1 MSDFASMAMMRVI
14 ARGMHE
20 LGIPLPQNP
29 GAAIPR
35 KGSIVDLND
44 KRALLAHAIDAAGMQ
59 CLVLLGRGVQYFAD
73 EPTRRAMT
81 SAGSPAGLFQRWQRL
96 EKYIHSLHRTDLIQI
111 GEAHAR
117 VVHRANRPD
126 IHPSL
131 PEDLVVSGVLAG
143 LLESMGTRNVTI
155 HCGALQIYPTLN
167 VSDLA
172 ALGEDGTSSSWT
184 FRWQSFTPQVHLS
197 PGSEPFNLFQADQW
211 PEIVRRVGNIMVGET
226 MLAPDVPKIAR
237 RLNVS
242 SRTLQ
247 RNLADHG
254 YRFSQLLSEA
264 RSRIAAWR
272 LLETQASLA
281 EIGFLSGYS
290 DQPHFTRDF
299 RQRVGVTPA
308 QYRKDFGP
316 AR

>member
-1 MSDFASMAMMRVI
+1 
-14 ARGMHE
+14 
-20 LGIPLPQNP
+20 
-29 GAAIPR
+29 
-35 KGSIVDLND
+35 
-44 KRALLAHAIDAAGMQ
+44 
-59 CLVLLGRGVQYFAD
+59 
-73 EPTRRAMT
+73 
-81 SAGSPAGLFQRWQRL
+81 
-96 EKYIHSLHRTDLIQI
+96 
-111 GEAHAR
+111 
-117 VVHRANRPD
+117 
-126 IHPSL
+126 
-131 PEDLVVSGVLAG
+131 
-143 LLESMGTRNVTI
+143 
-155 HCGALQIYPTLN
+155 
-167 VSDLA
+167 
-172 ALGEDGTSSSWT
+172 
-184 FRWQSFTPQVHLS
+184 
-197 PGSEPFNLFQADQW
+197 
-211 PEIVRRVGNIMVGET
+211 MVGET

>member
-1 MSDFASMAMMRVI
+1 MSEFASMAMMRVI

-20 LGIPLPQNP
+20 LGIPLPQTP
-29 GAAIPR
+29 GAATPR
-35 KGSIVDLND
+35 KGSIVDLDD
-44 KRALLAHAIDAAGMQ
+44 KRALLTHAIDAGGMQ
-59 CLVLLGRGVQYFAD
+59 CLVLLGRGVHHFAD
-73 EPTRRAMT
+73 EPTHRAMT

-111 GEAHAR
+111 GEAHAH

-155 HCGALQIYPTLN
+155 HCGALQIYPTLD

-184 FRWQSFTPQVHLS
+184 FRWQSFTPQVHLA
-197 PGSEPFNLFQADQW
+197 PGSEPVNLFQADQW
-211 PEIVRRVGNIMVGET
+211 PEIARRVGNTLAAEL
-226 MLAPDVPKIAR
+226 MLPPGVQEIAR
-237 RLNVS
+237 RMNVS

-264 RSRIAAWR
+264 RSRMAAWR

-281 EIGFLSGYS
+281 ETGFLSGYS